1 MLILSNKRLLK
12 ADSASSN
19 FIDFIK
25 VIDSLHTRDSR
36 LLYTTNKKHGKGFKL
51 KVAFVLNEKKF
62 SQDDYCDRIM
72 DSVLAN
78 AAENDYN
85 PDLINCRALT
95 PEIKAETTPVV
106 NGINGLNYTII
117 SNKLIIK
124 YTAKDNSKLETEIAF
139 RLEEFTCGNRMI
151 IEVKTV

>member
-1 MLILSNKRLLK
+1 M
-12 ADSASSN
+12 
-19 FIDFIK
+19 
-25 VIDSLHTRDSR
+25 
-36 LLYTTNKKHGKGFKL
+36 
-51 KVAFVLNEKKF
+51 
-62 SQDDYCDRIM
+62 
-72 DSVLAN
+72 
-78 AAENDYN
+78 
-85 PDLINCRALT
+85 LT

-106 NGINGLNYTII
+106 NGMNGLNYTII